1 MLKFKFIFIF
11 LMFVLLYSC
20 SKTIPEKTITKEKDI
35 ELQMIEAYEEGLKE
49 LKRGDVL
56 YAAKKFNEAE
66 ILFPQSNYAPKA
78 ALMAAY
84 SYYSQNYYSD
94 AIAELERF
102 LKIYPKYSD
111 VSYAEYLLGLC
122 YYEQIVD
129 ETKDLQSI
137 VNAKKVFQ
145 DVIKKYPKT
154 DFAIDAEFK
163 LDLIND
169 ILAAKEIYVGRYY
182 LEKKKWI
189 PAINRFRTVIDIY
202 DTTIYVEEALYR
214 LVEIYY
220 IIGLEEEAK
229 KYANLLGYNYNSSE
243 WYEKSYSIFDKMYV
257 QNKNRNIKDKK
268 KKSNPILKKFKSLF
282 KWDE

>member
-1 MLKFKFIFIF
+1 
-11 LMFVLLYSC
+11 
-20 SKTIPEKTITKEKDI
+20 
-35 ELQMIEAYEEGLKE
+35 MIEAYEEGLKE
-49 LKRGDVL
+49 LKRGDAL

-84 SYYSQNYYSD
+84 AYYSQNYYGD

-102 LKIYPKYSD
+102 LRIYPNYYN
-111 VSYAEYLLGLC
+111 VGYAEYLLGLC
-122 YYEQIVD
+122 YYELIVD

-137 VNAKKVFQ
+137 INAKKVFQ
-145 DVIKKYPKT
+145 NVIEKYPQT
-154 DFAIDAEFK
+154 EFAIDAEFK

-169 ILAAKEIYVGRYY
+169 ILAAKEIYIGRYY
-182 LEKKKWI
+182 VDRKKWI
-189 PAINRFRTVIDIY
+189 SAINRFRTVIDDY

-243 WYEKSYSIFDKMYV
+243 WYEKSYSIFDRTYAQIKK
-257 QNKNRNIKDKK
+257 QNTENK
-268 KKSNPILKKFKSLF
+268 KKSDSILKKFKSLF
-282 KWDE
+282 R

>member
-35 ELQMIEAYEEGLKE
+35 EFQMIEAYEEGLKE

-282 KWDE
+282 K